1 MLLIM
6 RLYSRL
12 FIQTVCTRDL
22 IMEWKSNIRRT
33 QSLKSLSSSCDKPVW
48 TDAGLRD
55 KTTSVSQLVARYQ
68 TAVKGNKSIQGPS
81 VDNDDRKPNQVL
93 KEITPSRLE
102 SKETHLESLMRK
114 NSEKEKS
121 RAKTNLT
128 RSKSMSS
135 LKSSTGSIE
144 ALRALF
150 ESKASLKNNA
160 KTSLRAADFT
170 SSYTTDVSKMNG
182 EVEDVQIAV
191 EEQGMETCA
200 DKTDVKDDR
209 VLNVGSFGLDI
220 YLTQFIFGLVEFPA
234 RLGSLPVLQLIGRRI
249 GQSVVLLFGGLACL
263 GILVIPKDLPIVITV
278 IAVLGKFS
286 ATASFSIVY
295 VYTAELY
302 PTNIRQN
309 GVGLNS
315 MLARVAG
322 ILAPLIRLLST
333 YHYTIPMLIY
343 GIIPLAAG
351 GLCLL
356 LPETRNVEL
365 QDRAELTK
373 LEDGAAEDGS
383 STKVDKM
390 EKNTK
395 L

>member
-1 MLLIM
+1 
-6 RLYSRL
+6 
-12 FIQTVCTRDL
+12 
-22 IMEWKSNIRRT
+22 MEWKSNIRRT

-114 NSEKEKS
+114 SSEKEKS

-209 VLNVGSFGLDI
+209 VTRKVVNQHWPERKRTIGGIDFEKIAASQADEKRRSAADFRDSSFVQTKEKLSVSVKAI
-220 YLTQFIFGLVEFPA
+220 SALYLSKAGTKESANSPVKLERKVSRESGKRVNQIKFQPA
-234 RLGSLPVLQLIGRRI
+234 SREMCS
-249 GQSVVLLFGGLACL
+249 ACL
-263 GILVIPKDLPIVITV
+263 KPVYQMEKIT
-278 IAVLGKFS
+278 ADKYFFHKACFCCKHCKKKL
-286 ATASFSIVY
+286 
-295 VYTAELY
+295 
-302 PTNIRQN
+302 
-309 GVGLNS
+309 S
-315 MLARVAG
+315 MYSY
-322 ILAPLIRLLST
+322 APLNGEFYCIFHYQQLFRRKGNYDEGFGHAQHKDRWLLKN
-333 YHYTIPMLIY
+333 
-343 GIIPLAAG
+343 AAD
-351 GLCLL
+351 LVHD
-356 LPETRNVEL
+356 ESE
-365 QDRAELTK
+365 A
-373 LEDGAAEDGS
+373 
-383 STKVDKM
+383 
-390 EKNTK
+390 
-395 L
+395 

>member
-1 MLLIM
+1 
-6 RLYSRL
+6 
-12 FIQTVCTRDL
+12 
-22 IMEWKSNIRRT
+22 MEWKSNIRRT

-191 EEQGMETCA
+191 EEQGMETCT

-209 VLNVGSFGLDI
+209 VTRKVVNQHWPERKRTIGGIDFEKIAASQADEKRRSAADFRDSSFVQTKEKLSVSVKAI
-220 YLTQFIFGLVEFPA
+220 SALYLSKAGTKESA
-234 RLGSLPVLQLIGRRI
+234 NSPV
-249 GQSVVLLFGGLACL
+249 
-263 GILVIPKDLPIVITV
+263 
-278 IAVLGKFS
+278 
-286 ATASFSIVY
+286 
-295 VYTAELY
+295 
-302 PTNIRQN
+302 
-309 GVGLNS
+309 
-315 MLARVAG
+315 
-322 ILAPLIRLLST
+322 
-333 YHYTIPMLIY
+333 
-343 GIIPLAAG
+343 
-351 GLCLL
+351 
-356 LPETRNVEL
+356 
-365 QDRAELTK
+365 K
-373 LEDGAAEDGS
+373 LER
-383 STKVDKM
+383 KVSRESGKRVNQI
-390 EKNTK
+390 KHVQLRAFK
-395 L
+395 R

>member
-1 MLLIM
+1 
-6 RLYSRL
+6 
-12 FIQTVCTRDL
+12 
-22 IMEWKSNIRRT
+22 MEWKSNIRRT

-150 ESKASLKNNA
+150 ESKASLKNNV

-182 EVEDVQIAV
+182 EIEDVQIAV

-209 VLNVGSFGLDI
+209 VTRKVVNQPWPERRRTIGGIDFEKIAASQADEKRRSAADFRDSSFVQTKEKLSVSVKAI
-220 YLTQFIFGLVEFPA
+220 SALYLSKAGTKESANSHVKLERKVSRESGKRENQIKFQPA
-234 RLGSLPVLQLIGRRI
+234 SREMCS
-249 GQSVVLLFGGLACL
+249 ACL
-263 GILVIPKDLPIVITV
+263 KPVYQMEKIT
-278 IAVLGKFS
+278 ADKYFFHKACFCCKHCKKKL
-286 ATASFSIVY
+286 
-295 VYTAELY
+295 
-302 PTNIRQN
+302 
-309 GVGLNS
+309 S
-315 MLARVAG
+315 MYSY
-322 ILAPLIRLLST
+322 APLNGEFYCIFHYQQLFRRKGNYDEGFGHAQHKDRWLLKN
-333 YHYTIPMLIY
+333 
-343 GIIPLAAG
+343 AAD
-351 GLCLL
+351 LVHD
-356 LPETRNVEL
+356 ESE
-365 QDRAELTK
+365 A
-373 LEDGAAEDGS
+373 
-383 STKVDKM
+383 
-390 EKNTK
+390 
-395 L
+395 